1 MKALT
6 SSKLLALVALVI
18 FILEAVGSFPTSI
31 GDNVNPIA
39 LGLAFFAGSMIVD

>member
-18 FILEAVGSFPTSI
+18 FVLEAVGSFPTSLRE
-31 GDNVNPIA
+31 DVSPVA
-39 LGLAFFAGSMIVD
+39 LGLAFLAGSLIVD